1 MRGDAMGY
9 LEDDIRRNV
18 KSRQLV
24 VIAGAGI
31 SVGASR
37 GAPTAS
43 WTGLLGSGIDRCV
56 DLSLIDDAEGAR
68 LREDIAGGSADRLIL
83 AAELIARALGAP
95 SREYALWLAET
106 VGRLSVA
113 DAGVVSVLAR
123 MGCRIATTNYDDV
136 LEAVTGFEPVTWTE
150 PARAQQ
156 WFNGENPRQILHLH
170 GHWRRPESVVLGI
183 RSYED
188 VLRSPFAQ
196 ALLRALPFQY
206 SLLFVGFGAGL
217 SDPNFGPF
225 LAWLDDVLRDTT
237 NRHYRLVLKSEA
249 RATSRSGPPKVFLVP
264 YGDGHAALG
273 PFLAGLLPPPAAPDP
288 PGAPAPAPTATARR
302 RFFLSYRHGG
312 ADQQLAEQLH
322 QHLEAAGHDV
332 SWDVDLRA
340 GDDWA
345 RLLRSRIEQ
354 ADFFVP
360 LLSRESV
367 DSEMVLDEV
376 RTAWRGSK
384 RRGHP
389 RILPVRVGYDR
400 PFGYELNLYLGRLH
414 WVDHAAD
421 GGDEGVAGALLDAA
435 RGIEPL
441 PVLEPAAPAAAPS
454 PPPPVVGDRSY
465 VETHAHRRVMAL
477 AGGDGVALTIVAPR
491 AFGKTRLL
499 LRYLEACR
507 ARGSD
512 VIHVDLNAFESACLD
527 SYDAFLTALASEVLT
542 ALRLYLS
549 PPKISRQSEMKI
561 FMQRDV
567 LAAARRPVVLALDHL
582 HRIIG
587 RAYQNDFFAMLR
599 SWQNDTSA
607 RTPDWTW
614 LRMALV
620 VATDPSRLIVDV
632 RQSPFNVGERV
643 DLRPL
648 TRAEAEAFNAQ
659 QAAPLDAGQL
669 DELYELLAGHP
680 HLTRRSYE
688 ALASGT
694 SFDEFRATAAT
705 VRGPLGDHL
714 RALWAVLAKRPELLA
729 AFEQASQSGAVADP
743 AIAGQLCATGILV
756 ESGARYDPANLLYAR
771 FFLRQ
776 GAPR

>member
-1 MRGDAMGY
+1 
-9 LEDDIRRNV
+9 
-18 KSRQLV
+18 V

-37 GAPTAS
+37 GAPIAS
-43 WTGLLGSGIDRCV
+43 WTGLLASGIDRCV
-56 DLSLIDDAEGAR
+56 DLGLIDEAEGAR

-136 LEAVTGFEPVTWTE
+136 LEAATGFEPVTWTE

-217 SDPNFGPF
+217 SDPNFAPF
-225 LAWLDDVLRDTT
+225 LTWLDDVLRDTT

-249 RATSRSGPPKVFLVP
+249 RATARSGPPKVFLVP
-264 YGDGHAALG
+264 YGDGHGALG
-273 PFLAGLLPPPAAPDP
+273 PFLAGLLPPPAAPEP
-288 PGAPAPAPTATARR
+288 PGAPAAAATARR

-312 ADQQLAEQLH
+312 TDQQLAEQLH
-322 QHLEAAGHDV
+322 QRLEAAGHDV

-376 RTAWRGSK
+376 RTAWRAGK

-389 RILPVRVGYDR
+389 RILPVRIGDDR

-414 WVDHAAD
+414 WVDHVTD
-421 GGDEGVAGALLDAA
+421 TGDEAVAHALLDAA

-441 PVLEPAAPAAAPS
+441 PVLEPPAPAAPAL
-454 PPPPVVGDRSY
+454 PPPAPGADRLY
-465 VETHAHRRVMAL
+465 FETHAHRRVMAL
-477 AGGDGVALTIVAPR
+477 AGSDGVALTIVAPR

-499 LRYLEACR
+499 LRYLEVCR
-507 ARGSD
+507 ERGSD
-512 VIHVDLNAFESACLD
+512 VIHLDLSAFESACLEN
-527 SYDAFLTALASEVLT
+527 YDAFLTALASEMLT

-567 LAAARRPVVLALDHL
+567 LATAARPVVLALDHL
-582 HRIIG
+582 HRIVG

-599 SWQNDTSA
+599 SWQNDSSA
-607 RTPDWTW
+607 RSPGWKW

-643 DLRPL
+643 DLAPL
-648 TRAEAEAFNAQ
+648 TRAEAGAFNAQ
-659 QAAPLDAGQL
+659 QAAPLDPGQL

-688 ALASGT
+688 ALAAGT
-694 SFDEFRATAAT
+694 SFDELRATAASM
-705 VRGPLGDHL
+705 RGPLGDHL
-714 RALWAVLAKRPELLA
+714 RALSAVLAKRPELLA
-729 AFEQASQSGAVADP
+729 AFDQARQTGAVADP
-743 AIAGQLCATGILV
+743 AIAGQLCAIGMLV
-756 ESGARYDPANLLYAR
+756 EADGRYDPANLLYAQ